1 MDEFNGFEDFIS
13 SFHIYRG
20 RAKSRDEEQD
30 TIVGEFKVGEVLC
43 FKLTIV
49 FRLDFQPFWECGCL
63 SSSHHKERGGEI
75 RDTRDTTKRKERDMN
90 YLISVPSHVP
100 SLLNEWYLSL
110 EPVRIVCRR
119 ISGNEAYYNSLIC
132 RLCISREHS
141 ECTRCQRTRGRGHYP
156 RLFLPISH
164 HANRWNVLSV
174 SMSSRYEK
182 QSLKTSC
189 RGLKDVLVK

>member
-63 SSSHHKERGGEI
+63 SSSHYKERGGEI
-75 RDTRDTTKRKERDMN
+75 RDTRDTTKRKETDMSH
-90 YLISVPSHVP
+90 LISVSSHVL
-100 SLLNEWYLSL
+100 SLLNEWSLSL
-110 EPVRIVCRR
+110 EPVCIVCKR

-132 RLCISREHS
+132 RLVFLGNIPSVPDA
-141 ECTRCQRTRGRGHYP
+141 RGREIVAITRDRFY
-156 RLFLPISH
+156 
-164 HANRWNVLSV
+164 LSPT
-174 SMSSRYEK
+174 MQTGGMYCP
-182 QSLKTSC
+182 SLCHQGMRNKA
-189 RGLKDVLVK
+189 